1 LEISPT
7 IHDYISNKNVAGE
20 PTTTQLICDEV
31 AEMHDVE
38 ISVATMGRLLVN
50 LGYHYMKGESR
61 HIHADSPGNVQ
72 FRANYLAKKIAN
84 RTETM
89 GPHGL
94 VSGVNRPEVYL
105 DESYCNVNHVTG
117 KTWLTSEKI
126 RYGKSGMGPR
136 YEFYCH
142 LLYQI

>member
-1 LEISPT
+1 
-7 IHDYISNKNVAGE
+7 
-20 PTTTQLICDEV
+20 
-31 AEMHDVE
+31 MHDVE

-117 KTWLTSEKI
+117 KTWLTSEKYATKRAVWGQGTNSIATCFI
-126 RYGKSGMGPR
+126 RSKYH
-136 YEFYCH
+136 F
-142 LLYQI
+142 